1 MLCPKCAKEISKDIP
16 KCPHCSHVIKI
27 PMGINAV
34 SIVQFIMGGLA
45 CASGLITI
53 AMISKPQV
61 LEQVLTRV
69 LTELAKRGKS
79 LPQTLSQGVIIKFA
93 LVLGI
98 VMIVWGVIDIIVGKG
113 LRNLKK
119 WAGIV
124 AIVSGALGILIGFGR
139 DLLGFVLNLIII
151 ILIVAGWNS
160 LS

>member
-1 MLCPKCAKEISKDIP
+1 MLCPKCAKEINAEALR
-16 KCPHCSHVIKI
+16 CPNCSRVIKI
-27 PMGINAV
+27 PTGINAV
-34 SIVQFIMGGLA
+34 SIIQFIMGGLA
-45 CASGLITI
+45 CVSGLITI
-53 AMISKPQV
+53 AMISRPQV
-61 LEQVLTRV
+61 LEQVLTKV

-79 LPQTLSQGVIIKFA
+79 LPQALNQGVIIKFA

-98 VMIVWGVIDIIVGKG
+98 VMIVWGAIDIIIGKG

-124 AIVSGALGILIGFGR
+124 AIVSSALGIFVGFGR
-139 DLLGFVLNLIII
+139 DLLGFVLNLLII